1 MTQILFG
8 VLVIWILV
16 WVARVIEEHTDS
28 SAMGF
33 LCAAVIGGI
42 VLLAC
47 GGL

>member
-1 MTQILFG
+1 MTSILFG

-33 LCAAVIGGI
+33 LVALGLGGI
-42 VLLAC
+42 VLLA
-47 GGL
+47 LA

>member
-8 VLVIWILV
+8 LLVIWILV
-16 WVARVIEEHTDS
+16 WVARVIEEHTES

-33 LCAAVIGGI
+33 LCAAVLGGI